1 MPLTNSTSIRE
12 PAAVETLYLFADMTD
27 DDDLAVAIL
36 QRLDTIADEYG
47 QLRGLMKE

>member
-1 MPLTNSTSIRE
+1 MEALC
-12 PAAVETLYLFADMTD
+12 VYADMTD

-47 QLRGLMKE
+47 QFRGLIKE